1 MTSPGSPILD
11 IAGLETRNGISH
23 SLVEKFLPN
32 AIDMEKHYGFVTG
45 ISLRATY
52 EANSSLS
59 LFVSIPYLGLGKDTT
74 RAAEKQVMNWSVST
88 PIGDI
93 SNRMEGS
100 RTLREYRLQ
109 HIAGEINCSV
119 NTALVHQR
127 WFLVFDNGLF
137 PRRGRG
143 K

>member
-1 MTSPGSPILD
+1 MTPPGSPVLD
-11 IAGLETRNGISH
+11 IAGLETRNGVSV
-23 SLVEKFLPN
+23 SLVEKYHPN
-32 AIDMEKHYGFVTG
+32 TTGMEKYYGFVTG

-59 LFVSIPYLGLGKDTT
+59 LFISIPYLGLGKDTT
-74 RAAEKQVMNWSVST
+74 RAAEKQIVNWNDST

-109 HIAGEINCSV
+109 HIAGEIDCSV